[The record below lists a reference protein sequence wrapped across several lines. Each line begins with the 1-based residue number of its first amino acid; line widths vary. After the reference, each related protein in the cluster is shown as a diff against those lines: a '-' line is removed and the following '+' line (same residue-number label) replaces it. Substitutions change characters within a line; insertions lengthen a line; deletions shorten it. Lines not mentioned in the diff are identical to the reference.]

1 MTATSRTAEQLEKN
15 QQQISSILFYML
27 VAVVFW
33 DVIVFLIL
41 KYAQNGTSREQNTRT
56 RLLRRKSGLAPSPTM
71 PSDAELEILPGE

>member
-15 QQQISSILFYML
+15 QQQISSILFYIL

-56 RLLRRKSGLAPSPTM
+56 RLLRRKSELAPSPTM